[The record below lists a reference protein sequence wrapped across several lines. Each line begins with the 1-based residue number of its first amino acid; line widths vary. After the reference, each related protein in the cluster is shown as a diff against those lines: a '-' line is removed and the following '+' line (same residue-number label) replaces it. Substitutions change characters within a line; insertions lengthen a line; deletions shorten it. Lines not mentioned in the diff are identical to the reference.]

1 MTETIVIGLSEIII
15 LGISAQWLAW
25 KLKLPSILFLLLF
38 GFIAGPVLGILNP
51 DAVMGDTLLPVV
63 TMSVAIVLFE
73 GGLTLSL
80 KDLKSVGGTVISLI
94 SIGVLITW
102 LIATLGAYFILG
114 INIRIS
120 ILLGAVLVV
129 TGPTVIGP
137 LLNHI
142 KPKGKVGKVLK
153 WEGIVIDPVGA
164 LLAVLVFE
172 AILVQELQHASSL
185 IALGI
190 FKTIVIGGG
199 IGVGLAYLLI
209 FLLKRYLIPDFLQES
224 MTFMLVILGFVISN
238 YFQEESGLFAA
249 TVMGIV
255 LDNQNMVTIKNIAK
269 FKENLKVLIISS
281 LFILLAARLELA
293 SFLNFGWNTL
303 FFLLLLIFVGRPL
316 SVFVSTLKSGLST
329 KEKLFLSWMAPRG
342 IVAAAVASV
351 FAFKLG
357 ETDLE
362 QTEQIVPLTF
372 MVIIGT
378 VAIYGITSPWVAKKL
393 KIAQTDPQGVLFI
406 GAFKWVRTLAKII
419 QNNGFNVALIDTS
432 LPNINAAKREGLKAY
447 HGNVLSEAIADEI
460 DLDGIGK
467 LAAFTPNDEV
477 NAMAALNFSE
487 HFDSE
492 HIFQLMPHLNESKG
506 FNAHAPKH
514 LRGRFLFSDEF
525 FYETIKELTKEGFEF
540 GEIQLSKNNTFENI
554 VNNNI
559 VEVVPLFLITPS
571 KKLKVFI
578 ENTEWEPG
586 ENDNIVIL
594 KKANSK

>member
-1 MTETIVIGLSEIII
+1 
-15 LGISAQWLAW
+15 
-25 KLKLPSILFLLLF
+25 
-38 GFIAGPVLGILNP
+38 
-51 DAVMGDTLLPVV
+51 MGDTLLPVV

-102 LIATLGAYFILG
+102 IVTTLGAYYILG
-114 INIRIS
+114 MNIRIS

-137 LLNHI
+137 LLSHI

-172 AILVQELQHASSL
+172 AILVEELQHASSL

-190 FKTIVIGGG
+190 FKTIVFGGG
-199 IGVGLAYLLI
+199 IGIALAYILI

-238 YFQEESGLFAA
+238 HVQAESGLFAA

-269 FKENLKVLIISS
+269 FKENLKVIIISS
-281 LFILLAARLELA
+281 LFILLAARLEIE
-293 SFLNFGWNTL
+293 SFLNFDWNTL
-303 FFLLLLIFVGRPL
+303 VFLLLLILIGRPL
-316 SVFVSTLKSGLST
+316 SVFISTIKSGMSI

-357 ETDLE
+357 ETDLD
-362 QTEQIVPLTF
+362 QTGQIVPLTF

-378 VAIYGITSPWVAKKL
+378 VAIYGLTAPWVAKKL

-406 GAFKWVRTLAKII
+406 GAFDWVRTLAKII
-419 QNNGFNVALIDTS
+419 QKNGFKVALIDTS
-432 LPNINAAKREGLKAY
+432 LPNINKSRESGLKAY

-492 HIFQLMPHLNESKG
+492 HIFQLKPHLNETKG

-514 LRGRFLFSDEF
+514 LRGRFLFSDDF
-525 FYETIKELTKEGFEF
+525 FFETIRELTKEGFEI
-540 GEIQLSKNNTFENI
+540 EEMQLSKENTFEKM

-559 VEVVPLFLITPS
+559 GEVVPLFLITPT
-571 KKLKVFI
+571 KKLKVFF
-578 ENTEWEPG
+578 ENSEFEPG
-586 ENDNIVIL
+586 ENDKIVVL
-594 KKANSK
+594 RKANSN

>member
-1 MTETIVIGLSEIII
+1 MTETIVIGLAEIII

-25 KLKLPSILFLLLF
+25 RLKLPSILFLLLF

-51 DAVMGDTLLPVV
+51 DAIMGDTLLPVV

-102 LIATLGAYFILG
+102 IIAALGAYFILG
-114 INIRIS
+114 MNIRIS

-190 FKTIVIGGG
+190 FKTVVIGGG
-199 IGVGLAYLLI
+199 IGIGLAYLLI

-238 YFQEESGLFAA
+238 HFQAESGLFAA
-249 TVMGIV
+249 TVMGIM

-269 FKENLKVLIISS
+269 FKENLKVIIISS
-281 LFILLAARLELA
+281 LFILLAARLELEA
-293 SFLNFGWNTL
+293 FLKFDWNTL
-303 FFLLLLIFVGRPL
+303 IFLLLLIFVGRPL
-316 SVFVSTLKSGLST
+316 SVFISTLKSTLT
-329 KEKLFLSWMAPRG
+329 IKEKLFLSWMAPRG

-357 ETDLE
+357 ETDLD
-362 QTEQIVPLTF
+362 QTSQIVPITF

-378 VAIYGITSPWVAKKL
+378 VAIYGLTAPWLAKKL
-393 KIAQTDPQGVLFI
+393 KIAQSDPQGVLFI
-406 GAFKWVRTLAKII
+406 GAFVWVRKLAKII

-432 LPNINAAKREGLKAY
+432 LPNINAAEREGLKAY

-460 DLDGIGK
+460 ELDGIGK

-492 HIFQLMPHLNESKG
+492 HIFQLKPHLNESKG

-525 FYETIKELTKEGFEF
+525 FFETIKELTKEGFVFE
-540 GEIQLSKNNTFENI
+540 EIQLSKKNKFEDL
-554 VNNNI
+554 VNNNMG
-559 VEVVPLFLITPS
+559 EVVPLFSITQY

-578 ENTEWEPG
+578 ENADWQPG
-586 ENDNIVIL
+586 ENDKIVVL